1 MAGESY
7 KKIEVKT
14 INIPGFGS
22 YTGPIK
28 ILESKMKMDKQPTK
42 GKKSPGRAAMMYGGM
57 AKDKKK
63 MAHGGMA
70 HGKKK
75 KMNMGGMMYKKG
87 KKK

>member
-28 ILESKMKMDKQPTK
+28 ILESKMKTDKQLTK
-42 GKKSPGRAAMMYGGM
+42 GKKAPGRAAMMYGGM
-57 AKDKKK
+57 AK
-63 MAHGGMA
+63 
-70 HGKKK
+70 GKKK

>member
-14 INIPGFGS
+14 IKIPGFGS

-28 ILESKMKMDKQPTK
+28 ILESKMKMDKQVTK
-42 GKKSPGRAAMMYGGM
+42 GSKSPGRAAMMYGGM
-57 AKDKKK
+57 AK
-63 MAHGGMA
+63 G
-70 HGKKK
+70 KK